1 LRVGKI
7 IKIDTIIKI
16 FESNIPLQQIFEQAR
31 SVNSILEESIM
42 TQTIYADGIAN
53 ITLVDGVVRYDLIN
67 VVSIEKDKSNLRT
80 VASVA
85 MSMSALLRTYEQLSG
100 VINRMVEQGLLKKNE
115 PMAPVS
121 ADVATSP
128 KQ

>member
-1 LRVGKI
+1 
-7 IKIDTIIKI
+7 
-16 FESNIPLQQIFEQAR
+16 
-31 SVNSILEESIM
+31 M

>member
-1 LRVGKI
+1 MRVGKI